1 MHGKGKCGMKGGRK
15 SAPKKMVK
23 KAGYGKG
30 GKAKKGK

>member
-1 MHGKGKCGMKGGRK
+1 MHGKGKCGMKGRK